1 MPLGFD
7 EYLTLTNYT
16 IKGAKAIK
24 RNQDAYTNDIDSI
37 RNAKAQALL
46 NNQLAERNQGLISEQ
61 RIATMRAHGFD
72 KFEIAKQI
80 RAGKAATIAQRG
92 GSGSLSSGALNASL
106 ANIQRIGSEALRRKE
121 LNFGMKLR
129 NLEIESQNVYIGART
144 ANQAAFNKITSTQS
158 NLGTGLQLAQIGVG
172 AIKDLGFEKNVITGE
187 TEFKGF
193 N

>member
-1 MPLGFD
+1 MPLGFG
-7 EYLTLTNYT
+7 EYLTLASYAM
-16 IKGAKAIK
+16 KGAGAIK

-37 RNAKAQALL
+37 RNARAQTLL

-172 AIKDLGFEKNVITGE
+172 AIKDLGFEKNETTGE
-187 TEFKGF
+187 NEFKGF